1 MRDKIKNAPTE
12 TLIQFL
18 AVHQAL
24 KINKEMAI
32 QVMLELDKRRVNGEI
47 LDLSQIDRLSD
58 LLKSV
63 GSGKII
69 KIIQTQINNIQN
81 TLNEKNITTIKISPD
96 LLFVGKINEET
107 KTEILNIVGVLE
119 ILDDKEII
127 NDTSGSRLP
136 EIGQI
141 FRGFER

>member
-1 MRDKIKNAPTE
+1 MSGKRGAKKQRKMGSEGSANLEKYMRQKLVEVRDKIKNAPTE

-58 LLKSV
+58 LLKFV

-96 LLFVGKINEET
+96 RKKALFLSEKF
-107 KTEILNIVGVLE
+107 KHLM
-119 ILDDKEII
+119 
-127 NDTSGSRLP
+127 RL
-136 EIGQI
+136 IA
-141 FRGFER
+141 